1 MGLGLSEGF
10 NYVNIWTCTFSLY
23 KILVPSKTRESKE
36 LLQGFKDNIIRPF
49 GVPDAIYGD
58 RETALHSKLFIEY
71 TDENGIH
78 VEKSMPHAHER
89 EPRIQHDGERV

>member
-10 NYVNIWTCTFSLY
+10 NYVNIWTDTFSLY
-23 KILVPSKTRESKE
+23 KVLVPSKTRESKE

-71 TDENGIH
+71 TDENLIR
-78 VEKSMPHAHER
+78 VV
-89 EPRIQHDGERV
+89 HDIT